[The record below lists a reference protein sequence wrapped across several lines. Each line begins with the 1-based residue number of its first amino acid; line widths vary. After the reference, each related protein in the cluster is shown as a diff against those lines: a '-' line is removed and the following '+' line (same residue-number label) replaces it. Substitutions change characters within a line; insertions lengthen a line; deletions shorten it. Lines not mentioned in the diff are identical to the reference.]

1 VAVRKSIGEG
11 SVMGVELKKVGIKN
25 EDEDGESLTHNFRVV
40 DVSHYGDS
48 HCHSEGL
55 RYYKIKCLSEIKI
68 TI

>member
-1 VAVRKSIGEG
+1 
-11 SVMGVELKKVGIKN
+11 MGVELKKVGIKN